1 MAMTSLESQKLFQK
15 FRISMQVHQYL
26 ILASPHA
33 MRDVFSV
40 CKYIYLPDIKLRTMY
55 GVLLSKFF
63 FFLAW

>member
-40 CKYIYLPDIKLRTMY
+40 CKYIYLPDIKHSRIIQLVDKKIY
-55 GVLLSKFF
+55 Q
-63 FFLAW
+63 